1 MRARDQSKDSAS
13 ASPASPFRACASS
26 QEEQIQALKARY
38 SKAQLGA
45 KRLSQ
50 NQYMQGW
57 GG

>member
-1 MRARDQSKDSAS
+1 MS
-13 ASPASPFRACASS
+13 SS

-38 SKAQLGA
+38 SKAQLEA